1 MRLSER
7 KEGLPFMQSD
17 TDRLW
22 GAGADEPVEVADPG
36 PPAPGS
42 ADYIRRSLVASR
54 GLCRPGSLL
63 PGIIDAHLAAVDMNS
78 APERRRAP
86 GQDF

>member
-1 MRLSER
+1 MH
-7 KEGLPFMQSD
+7 SD

-22 GAGADEPVEVADPG
+22 DAGAGEPAEVADPG

-42 ADYIRRSLVASR
+42 ADYLRRSLVASR

-63 PGIIDAHLAAVDMNS
+63 PGIIDAHLAVVDS
-78 APERRRAP
+78 GSAAPERRTGP

>member
-1 MRLSER
+1 MH
-7 KEGLPFMQSD
+7 SD

-22 GAGADEPVEVADPG
+22 GAGADEPAEAADPG

-42 ADYIRRSLVASR
+42 ADYIRRSLAASR

-63 PGIIDAHLAAVDMNS
+63 PAVIDAHLSVVDSGTAA
-78 APERRRAP
+78 PGRRSTP

>member
-1 MRLSER
+1 MH
-7 KEGLPFMQSD
+7 SD

-22 GAGADEPVEVADPG
+22 GEGAGEPAEAADSG

-42 ADYIRRSLVASR
+42 AEYIRRSLVASR

-63 PGIIDAHLAAVDMNS
+63 PGIIDAHLAVVTS
-78 APERRRAP
+78 GSPAPEQRTGP

>member
-1 MRLSER
+1 
-7 KEGLPFMQSD
+7 MQSD

-22 GAGADEPVEVADPG
+22 HAGAGEPAEAADSA

-63 PGIIDAHLAAVDMNS
+63 PGVIDAHLAAVDS
-78 APERRRAP
+78 GSAAPERRTGS